1 MAKRTYLKRAA
12 LGLLS
17 ATVVS
22 TSMLPAYA
30 APLNTDGEGTDS
42 SYVAAD
48 ATRSGSENNTNKK
61 ATVVANINTS
71 FLGELDFDSIL
82 LSAVETEANS
92 PFAKKGIAVVDE
104 GLRIR
109 KEPSEE
115 SEIVGKLY
123 KDAGCD
129 ILGVEGDWAQIVSG
143 SCEGYVKTEYILTGT
158 EAEAYANENGV
169 APTVATV
176 NADSLNIRAE
186 ASADSEIIGSVSTS
200 EELTV
205 LETTEDGLWVKVS
218 VGGLEGYVSADY
230 VDVGMKMKTAISVEE
245 EQAAIAAAEAARKA
259 AEEAARKAAEEAAK
273 AEESQAPETTETQ
286 APETTETETPETQ
299 APETGETEAPETQ
312 APETQAPETEAPV
325 VNITDANET
334 VWAVSNVNVRSGS
347 STSASKLGMLSSGAS
362 VTRTGICDNGW
373 SRINY
378 NGQEAYVNSS
388 YLTTTE
394 PPKVDNSAS
403 NNEGSSSN
411 NTGSVGTNIVA
422 TAMKYVGYP
431 YVYGGNSLTGGI
443 DCSGF
448 TQQIYAMYGIS
459 LPRTSRAQSTVG
471 TTVSLS
477 NLQPGD
483 LLFYTYGG
491 VVGHVAIYAGNNQ
504 VVHASSPSTGIIVSP
519 MSYMSPAWAKRVI
532 N

>member
-1 MAKRTYLKRAA
+1 MAKRTFLKRAA

-17 ATVVS
+17 VTVVS
-22 TSMLPAYA
+22 TSILPAYA
-30 APLNTDGEGTDS
+30 APLNSDCEEADS

-48 ATRSGSENNTNKK
+48 ATRSDSQYNSNKR
-61 ATVVANINTS
+61 ATIVANINTS

-129 ILGVEGDWAQIVSG
+129 ILGVEGEWTQISSG
-143 SCEGYVKTEYILTGT
+143 SCEGYVKTEYIISGT
-158 EAEAYANENGV
+158 EAEAYAAENGI
-169 APTVATV
+169 APTVAVV
-176 NADSLNIRAE
+176 NADGLNIRAE
-186 ASADSEIIGSVSTS
+186 ASVDSEIIGSVSTS

-218 VGGLEGYVSADY
+218 VGGLTGYVSSEF

-259 AEEAARKAAEEAAK
+259 EEEAARQAEA
-273 AEESQAPETTETQ
+273 S
-286 APETTETETPETQ
+286 ETETPQTEETEV
-299 APETGETEAPETQ
+299 PETETPQ
-312 APETQAPETEAPV
+312 TQAPETEAPQTEAPETETPQTQAPV
-325 VNITDANET
+325 VNITDVSET
-334 VWAVSNVNVRSGS
+334 VWAVSNVNVRSQS

-362 VTRTGICDNGW
+362 VTRTGVCDNGW
-373 SRINY
+373 SRIDY
-378 NGQEAYVNSS
+378 NGQEAYVNST

-394 PPKVDNSAS
+394 PQKVDNSTS
-403 NNEGSSSN
+403 TNEQPTDNTS
-411 NTGSVGTNIVA
+411 TGSVGANIVA

-471 TTVSLS
+471 TTVSLN

>member
-30 APLNTDGEGTDS
+30 APLNTDGEETDS
-42 SYVAAD
+42 SYVATD

-82 LSAVETEANS
+82 LSVVETEANS
-92 PFAKKGIAVVDE
+92 PFAKKGIAVVEE

-129 ILGVEGDWAQIVSG
+129 ILGVEGDWAQIISG

-158 EAEAYANENGV
+158 EAEAYAAENGV

-273 AEESQAPETTETQ
+273 AEESQTEETQAPETTETQ
-286 APETTETETPETQ
+286 APETQAPETQ
-299 APETGETEAPETQ
+299 APETQDPETQ
-312 APETQAPETEAPV
+312 VPETQAPETEAPV
-325 VNITDANET
+325 VNITDVNET

-347 STSASKLGMLSSGAS
+347 STGTSKLGMLSSGAS
-362 VTRTGICDNGW
+362 ATRTGICDNGW

-394 PPKVDNSAS
+394 PQKVDNSTS
-403 NNEGSSSN
+403 DNDGSTSN

-422 TAMKYVGYP
+422 TAMQYVGYP

-471 TTVSLS
+471 TTVSLN